1 MSESELLGLFIS
13 ADGDMLALS
22 IEGELFIQMY
32 VCVLCVCVIS
42 CTCGWVWGL
51 HVSVYVWKE
60 CGFRDPCNCNPWKNK
75 SNTILKGKN
84 R

>member
-1 MSESELLGLFIS
+1 MSESKLLGLFIS

-42 CTCGWVWGL
+42 CTCGWVWGCMCQFMCGR
-51 HVSVYVWKE
+51 SVASE
-60 CGFRDPCNCNPWKNK
+60 
-75 SNTILKGKN
+75 ILVIVILGKIKAIQF
-84 R
+84 